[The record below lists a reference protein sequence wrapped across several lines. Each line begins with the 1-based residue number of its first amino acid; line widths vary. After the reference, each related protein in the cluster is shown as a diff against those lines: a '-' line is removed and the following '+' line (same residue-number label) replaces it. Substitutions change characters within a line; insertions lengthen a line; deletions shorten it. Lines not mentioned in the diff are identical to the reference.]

1 LETDSLFDL
10 RGKTA
15 VITGAGGVLCSEIA
29 MALATRGI
37 SVALLGRTLK
47 NVQRVAD
54 EIGLAG
60 GKAKAYACDVLD
72 EDQLESTR
80 VQVNSDFGSCDILIN
95 GAGGNNPQATTESD
109 NYQEGS
115 NDIRTFF
122 NLPKSAFQE
131 TLELNL
137 IGTLLPVKI
146 FGQDM
151 VKKESS
157 SVINISSMS
166 AINPLTKVPAYS
178 GAKAAVNNLT
188 QWLAVHFAPVNMRV
202 NALAPGFFL
211 TKQNKRLLTTE
222 KGDLTARAEQ
232 IIDHTPMRRFGEP
245 SDLSGTVV
253 WLCSDASKF
262 VTGIV
267 VPIDGG
273 FSAYG
278 GV

>member
-29 MALATRGI
+29 MALAARGI

-95 GAGGNNPQATTESD
+95 GAGGNNPQATTEST
-109 NYQEGS
+109 NYQEDS

>member
-1 LETDSLFDL
+1 METDALFNL
-10 RGKTA
+10 TSKTA
-15 VITGAGGVLCSEIA
+15 VVTGAGGVLCSEIS
-29 MALATRGI
+29 MVLAARGV
-37 SVALLGRTLK
+37 SVALLGRTLI

-54 EIGLAG
+54 EISRSG
-60 GKAKAYACDVLD
+60 GSAKAYACDVLD
-72 EDQLESTR
+72 EDQLKSTR
-80 VQVNSDFGSCDILIN
+80 ERVNSDFGSCDILIN
-95 GAGGNNPQATTESD
+95 GAGGNNPKATTELP
-109 NYQEGS
+109 NYQGRN

-122 NLPKSAFQE
+122 DLPISAFQQ
-131 TLELNL
+131 TFDLNL

-157 SVINISSMS
+157 TVINISSMS

-178 GAKAAVNNLT
+178 AAKAAVNNLT

-211 TKQNKRLLTTE
+211 TEQNKRLLTTE
-222 KGDLTARAEQ
+222 NGDLTARAEQ
-232 IIDHTPMRRFGEP
+232 IIDHTPMRRFGQP
-245 SDLSGTVV
+245 SDLPGTVV

-262 VTGIV
+262 VTGVIIPV
-267 VPIDGG
+267 DGG